1 MIDPIKSLGIE
12 KGRPFNPDATSRA
25 ALEAGARDAHDWL
38 NYFYETGLHPYFEGT
53 HWAVPAQMPFVE
65 EAAKGYTTPDFY
77 PVDARALTYY
87 MGYIGIKH
95 LGAGQFYLIV
105 HEDKNGQPLSG
116 ADTYRLRV
124 PPNAPVK
131 LTGQRPLTIAP
142 PTPLSATSRAEAVRH
157 VTRKRTSMLQW
168 TFTSARRHRRAKSQT
183 GCRRN
188 RAANLRYSSGFTVR
202 RSHSSIRP
210 GSCPICFSAMAAR
223 RSASSGILNGCSPN
237 LRVGC
242 YRADHAHQDPSS
254 ANSQVAC
261 SNRRSEQRSDDGSA
275 SKNWTTVR
283 PTERYDA
290 VWCLP

>member
-1 MIDPIKSLGIE
+1 VQSEPWLERDKAMIDPIKSLGIE

-53 HWAVPAQMPFVE
+53 HWAVPVQMPFVE

-157 VTRKRTSMLQW
+157 VTRKSTSMLQW

-210 GSCPICFSAMAAR
+210 GSCPISR
-223 RSASSGILNGCSPN
+223 R
-237 LRVGC
+237 
-242 YRADHAHQDPSS
+242 
-254 ANSQVAC
+254 
-261 SNRRSEQRSDDGSA
+261 
-275 SKNWTTVR
+275 
-283 PTERYDA
+283 
-290 VWCLP
+290 